1 MKKDLKFRTAALL
14 SAALLAASG
23 ITGCGQQGSAAE
35 SAAAAGTG
43 ESVSEAPESA
53 AQEGA
58 EGAAEGEYWPVLP
71 VSPGGAQFP
80 DMNIVVPTTEAP
92 PEYIRIGTRSWI
104 VKDLQARLMELG
116 FMDNDEPSE
125 YYGEVT
131 QAAVKIYQRQ
141 NHLAQDGIVGAET
154 LAAILDEN
162 AHYYTAQHGDSGTD
176 IVELQQRLYQLGYL
190 ANSSDITGTFDEK
203 TLTAVQKFQQM
214 NELEPDGKIGRQSQ
228 NLMYSEEVKP
238 NLVAM
243 GEKSTD
249 PVYMEGMTRFS
260 EALDTEILFYPGF
273 HNLPYDLPREFAIN
287 VLGTLLLA
295 DC

>member
-58 EGAAEGEYWPVLP
+58 EGTAEGEYWPVLA

-92 PEYIRIGTRSWI
+92 PEYIR
-104 VKDLQARLMELG
+104 DLQARLMELG

-190 ANSSDITGTFDEK
+190 ANSSDITMLCYIYQESG
-203 TLTAVQKFQQM
+203 
-214 NELEPDGKIGRQSQ
+214 NS
-228 NLMYSEEVKP
+228 
-238 NLVAM
+238 
-243 GEKSTD
+243 
-249 PVYMEGMTRFS
+249 
-260 EALDTEILFYPGF
+260 
-273 HNLPYDLPREFAIN
+273 
-287 VLGTLLLA
+287 
-295 DC
+295 